1 MLFLTLGTLSSKET
15 TGKTYFEN
23 YTDQIRKEIME
34 RDLDREI
41 GPKGVSI

>member
-1 MLFLTLGTLSSKET
+1 MLFLTLGTHSSKET

-23 YTDQIRKEIME
+23 YKDQIRKEIME
-34 RDLDREI
+34 RDLDHEI